1 MGRRPECREFVY
13 RHTWPL
19 AAVCR
24 LGSKRTAD
32 CMPLRAPT
40 TFQFPGHGDI
50 TTPATPQRERAQVYP
65 PRLRFATTP
74 AQVLAEMIIFNESR
88 IGGSRVLAAYS
99 KPRPCSVMLALR
111 YQARPTRRRFVTV
124 CEGSRQIACWRIV
137 P

>member
-1 MGRRPECREFVY
+1 M
-13 RHTWPL
+13 
-19 AAVCR
+19 
-24 LGSKRTAD
+24 
-32 CMPLRAPT
+32 
-40 TFQFPGHGDI
+40 
-50 TTPATPQRERAQVYP
+50 YP

-111 YQARPTRRRFVTV
+111 YQARSTRRRFVTV